1 VSWLLY
7 RAEAILL
14 WLTEQEKKDKV
25 GERVAALQQ
34 LVSPFG
40 KVLVWLCNVLLTSR
54 L

>member
-1 VSWLLY
+1 VCC
-7 RAEAILL
+7 AEAILL